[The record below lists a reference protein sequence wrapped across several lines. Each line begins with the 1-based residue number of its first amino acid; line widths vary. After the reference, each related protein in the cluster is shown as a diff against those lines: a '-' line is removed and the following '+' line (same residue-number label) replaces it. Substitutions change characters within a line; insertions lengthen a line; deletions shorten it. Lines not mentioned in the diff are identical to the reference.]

1 MKHKVRQG
9 SEDYFVCDTH
19 ECYRDH
25 GKALQ
30 LQNPQDKSSNFTAKI
45 SFQLPPQRASG
56 AMSINIW
63 GHDQAHEPGVYDF
76 MINLRLHYKE
86 SVKQISVDHAPRK
99 VRGRNGTS
107 IRCFIIVLDPCLT
120 VCMQF
125 CSNNADCPSG
135 SYCLNDPTKA
145 PIPG

>member
-1 MKHKVRQG
+1 MWSTKSDKDPKIILSVTLMSAIEIAHDKV
-9 SEDYFVCDTH
+9 
-19 ECYRDH
+19 
-25 GKALQ
+25 LQ

-86 SVKQISVDHAPRK
+86 SVQQISVDHAPRK
-99 VRGRNGTS
+99 VRGRKGTS
-107 IRCFIIVLDPCLT
+107 VRRFIIVLNTRLT
-120 VCMQF
+120 VCM
-125 CSNNADCPSG
+125 
-135 SYCLNDPTKA
+135 
-145 PIPG
+145 

>member
-86 SVKQISVDHAPRK
+86 SVQQISVDHDPRK
-99 VRGRNGTS
+99 VRDRNGTS
-107 IRCFIIVLDPCLT
+107 TRCFIIVLNPRLT
-120 VCMQF
+120 VCM
-125 CSNNADCPSG
+125 
-135 SYCLNDPTKA
+135 
-145 PIPG
+145 